1 MGVPTPIKRIRRST
15 PPPALTLESRVLTIR
30 GEKVLLDSDLA
41 LIYGVSTKVLNQA
54 VKRHVERFPP
64 DFRFQLTR
72 AERTEVV
79 TTCDHLRPLKFSPVL
94 PWAFTEH
101 GAVMAASVL
110 NSPRAVAMSVFVV
123 RVFVRLRRLAVT
135 HAEFAA
141 RLADLEHRMARHDRD
156 LTAIITAI
164 RRLAE
169 PPDEPQQPRI
179 GFRASHA
186 AP

>member
-101 GAVMAASVL
+101 GAVK
-110 NSPRAVAMSVFVV
+110 
-123 RVFVRLRRLAVT
+123 
-135 HAEFAA
+135 
-141 RLADLEHRMARHDRD
+141 RHVERF
-156 LTAIITAI
+156 
-164 RRLAE
+164 
-169 PPDEPQQPRI
+169 PPD
-179 GFRASHA
+179 FRFQLTRAERTEVVTTCDHLRPLKSWN
-186 AP
+186 

>member
-1 MGVPTPIKRIRRST
+1 MPIKRVRRST
-15 PPPALTLESRVLTIR
+15 HLHALTVVESRVLSIR

-41 LIYGVSTKVLNQA
+41 LIYGVATKALNQA
-54 VKRHVERFPP
+54 VRRNIERFPP

-79 TTCDHLRPLKFSPVL
+79 TACDHLRHLKFSPVL

-123 RVFVRLRRLAVT
+123 RVFVRLRRLAVA
-135 HAEFAA
+135 HAE
-141 RLADLEHRMARHDRD
+141 
-156 LTAIITAI
+156 
-164 RRLAE
+164 E
-169 PPDEPQQPRI
+169 PPDEPPRSRI
-179 GFRASHA
+179 GFRAPNA
-186 AP
+186 EP